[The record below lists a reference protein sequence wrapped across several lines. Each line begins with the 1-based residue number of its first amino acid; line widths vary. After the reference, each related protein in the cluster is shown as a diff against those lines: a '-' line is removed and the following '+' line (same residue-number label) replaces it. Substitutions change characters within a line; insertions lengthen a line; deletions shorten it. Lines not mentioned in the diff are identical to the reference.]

1 MCPVRPR
8 TIVLT
13 VIVIPHLMAVPTTT
27 TTTTVVVIIVINLII
42 IITTKMDPLLTSLNY
57 RSGIVVFRDQ
67 R

>member
-13 VIVIPHLMAVPTTT
+13 VIVIPHLMAVPTV
-27 TTTTVVVIIVINLII
+27 TTTVVIAVNKLIN
-42 IITTKMDPLLTSLNY
+42 IITTKMDPLLASLNY

>member
-13 VIVIPHLMAVPTTT
+13 VIVIPHLMVVPTV
-27 TTTTVVVIIVINLII
+27 TTTVVIAVNNLII
-42 IITTKMDPLLTSLNY
+42 IVTTKMDPLLVNSNC
-57 RSGIVVFRDQ
+57 RSGMVVFRDQ

>member
-13 VIVIPHLMAVPTTT
+13 VVIIPHLMAVPTV
-27 TTTTVVVIIVINLII
+27 TTTVVITVNNLII
-42 IITTKMDPLLTSLNY
+42 IVTTKMDPLLVNSNY
-57 RSGIVVFRDQ
+57 KSGIVVFRDQ